1 MRHIDDSERRARLGV
16 RHSLARPVSDPVAAT
31 RSVYVLHSSDP
42 VTVFLSTW
50 ARTEGFQPSHL
61 ETALYHDKTLVRM
74 HGMRRTLWVMPVE
87 DVAVVH
93 GSSTRT
99 IGIRERKR
107 SARLLEEGGITDDGM
122 AWLENTM
129 PMVVEHISEKG
140 EVLTRDLTDALPVLD
155 GKLIFYNRQGRL
167 MGTSGVASRVLLQL
181 SIESKVVRTRPAGT
195 WVSGQYRWAETV
207 SWLGSEIA
215 DIPEDGASPQLL
227 RGWLERFGPATEEDI
242 RWWTGWPLRQVRH
255 ALDDVAAVEV
265 ALDGDTTGFVLP
277 DDLEPADTPERW
289 VAMLPSLDPTT
300 MGWKKRDWY
309 LGEHGSRLFDRN
321 GNAGPTVWVDGRV
334 VGGWAQRSDG
344 EIVYELLE
352 SVPADAR
359 QAIDRR
365 VGDLRAWMGDLS
377 ITPRFRSPHD
387 KELSP

>member
-140 EVLTRDLTDALPVLD
+140 EVLTRDLTDALPGLD

>member
-1 MRHIDDSERRARLGV
+1 MRHIDGSERRARLGV

-129 PMVVEHISEKG
+129 PMVVEHVSEKG
-140 EVLTRDLTDALPVLD
+140 EVLTRDLTDALPGLD

>member
-277 DDLEPADTPERW
+277 DDLEPVVTPERW

-344 EIVYELLE
+344 AIVYELLE

-365 VGDLRAWMGDLS
+365 VGDLRVWMGDLS